1 MPVAFI
7 AVHTR
12 IEAAQKSVESAV
24 STPNWEAVCKEKADD
39 IVQLLS
45 GATFSHDEGQA
56 LKSLILESL
65 FPKLT
70 KADVCAKISECS
82 AKFGNNGQK
91 GFRQKLQN
99 FTNFPKITPDVIW
112 NLAMDKKVSAHT
124 KHETFSKFLVEVLGL
139 RNPSE
144 PTFQMISVIL
154 HLCIG
159 ENPSQK
165 ERELQFEF
173 LKAQLRSWAKECEA
187 QPTNIE
193 VLPADLESLFSMAP
207 HLREQ
212 FKEFTVSQCPFRPA
226 TIFAMKKLYPMR
238 QKRFGPTD
246 LFSCFEDNLKA
257 RREIRC
263 KRDQMAIEGG
273 LKFRGKQP
281 DTVHDRRSSDSPLMA
296 AIQDLSSKVAA
307 ISDRSVSSPLAICDS
322 SHVPPAGGVEAAVKG
337 GSVGAF
343 VDDSAAKVLAGIKDR
358 AMKKKLKKKKGK
370 LSLEEQS
377 WSEAVKVFEAEKAK
391 AVAKGIDVG
400 GASSPLAVKVESL
413 PPKVA
418 AVADKKKQK
427 KNSKKGTKPVVGP
440 CKESKGCAHVPKGL
454 KRPAAVLG
462 CSKCRYL
469 KFGCKSCRPAGF
481 AFPEGHVKYHKWVV

>member
-82 AKFGNNGQK
+82 AKFGNSGQK
-91 GFRQKLQN
+91 GSRQKLQN

-144 PTFQMISVIL
+144 PTFQMIAVIL

-246 LFSCFEDNLKA
+246 VFSCFED
-257 RREIRC
+257 
-263 KRDQMAIEGG
+263 D
-273 LKFRGKQP
+273 
-281 DTVHDRRSSDSPLMA
+281 
-296 AIQDLSSKVAA
+296 
-307 ISDRSVSSPLAICDS
+307 
-322 SHVPPAGGVEAAVKG
+322 
-337 GSVGAF
+337 
-343 VDDSAAKVLAGIKDR
+343 
-358 AMKKKLKKKKGK
+358 
-370 LSLEEQS
+370 
-377 WSEAVKVFEAEKAK
+377 
-391 AVAKGIDVG
+391 
-400 GASSPLAVKVESL
+400 
-413 PPKVA
+413 
-418 AVADKKKQK
+418 
-427 KNSKKGTKPVVGP
+427 SKKT
-440 CKESKGCAHVPKGL
+440 
-454 KRPAAVLG
+454 
-462 CSKCRYL
+462 
-469 KFGCKSCRPAGF
+469 
-481 AFPEGHVKYHKWVV
+481 EGKTA